1 MSQTETVEQN
11 MKELMVECTTKLK
24 ELSESKYNEQ
34 IEKVNE
40 ILEELLVF
48 DHEDEEYE
56 MVDFLTHATVCAY
69 YNLFGKDI
77 AVDRNREFGCEGVE
91 DAISCLHE
99 IGGLSKT
106 QQEEVER
113 VGVNLLENIRQTD
126 SGSYTQQGY
135 LDQDVQVMYS
145 LLFPQTE
152 EKSDLEEEIDKNPF
166 IQKSVNRVI
175 DSILDV
181 YKKVLAGGFEIEQ
194 YFGVST
200 LDQTRG
206 VARVTG
212 GEGKGYESVSL
223 QILSHMLAEEY
234 KVDVS
239 RERQF
244 NVEEMLNSQTPIY
257 YPMKIMEYVYGTVST
272 MNIREYVYEKYAG
285 GSGWDNYAENYIRPN
300 LRHFL
305 NKGVKL
311 IVEREGLVE
320 DGKIQFKDVVKDTEL
335 IKAGLERIS
344 RSMVTMAIIPEL
356 ESSPSSNYEDWASIK
371 IRMVE
376 STDAKLPTNQ
386 KIMENIINGIMDGVG
401 NVGGGEYNISPE
413 TRTKGGSFDVVEY
426 VHTFDAKMANI
437 RPLFAYQVLD
447 SLQEKGE
454 TVDWSNIVLGKGTDG
469 TTVTS
474 KAGSK
479 VDFTKQLVHNIIAGS
494 RSGKGVMTLN
504 ILSTAIASERPVFYL
519 DRKPDMAA
527 LFADYVGVDNGTPNM
542 FIVSGSAYSDSF
554 DINGVLNYD
563 AMSSKWRPRVPEWWD
578 INSYKDE
585 LGDIVYYR
593 AIIFTLGL
601 LLLRLYASGSNKEL
615 FDALGG
621 PNGIA
626 VVLDEFTN
634 FQTNFSSKK
643 INPRGTNGFFS
654 KSMLLSKATLQ
665 ELEKAKDVL
674 EDFPSMDG
682 LKSNEKAK
690 VREAQNLIKE
700 IQDPKRAYCTD
711 MLDNLDRTILK
722 LNDAKNAGFK
732 NAEEVMSDIFVIGQN
747 VRINPLPNGELI
759 FPRNQGKAG
768 GLNASKDYNDTC
780 VISTFLYNFS
790 TDWFLGYNAD
800 YPQYMLA
807 NKPDSPSKSRLTQE
821 ARNFVYYKGSR
832 DAVMGNMQ
840 VSTLKSDATFFKP
853 YLILNN
859 AKEPKPLSNDPATR
873 KAQCTTPEF
882 QYVGGVIMLTGKE
895 WDKIR
900 KQNVDPKTD
909 ELRPEIGFFDY
920 LTAMAQGSGKQ
931 LDPRSSL
938 MKSKTIAD
946 MVVHQMGYEGD
957 YLDFLMDLRPEW
969 NFSAQCLVDAFA
981 DPETFKSGK
990 NRMATYLE
998 LFGNES
1004 KQAGDIDGSEE
1015 EEFEVGNEQELATS
1029 NSSTVIAPNLDVDN
1043 RNVNHEE
1050 DEDAD
1055 KHEEDHEDKHEE
1067 VDIGTDMYK
1076 GTPQTVYTGEEP
1088 QMMPGMDD
1096 IPQPQTRAEKYG
1108 NTYNPNQSQVNAQG
1122 GIDDPFNTPLQTG
1135 TYMNPQ
1141 EVQSFNSMNEIPT
1154 DVLMRELEK
1163 RFPNLDS
1170 EEKVMEPYNSEV
1182 YGNVSA
1188 YNLNG
1193 QTRELRY
1200 MKQRLEVERMNNQAR
1215 DEEEYY
1221 TNYFDFCERIS
1232 KDIVKSFGGYDGV
1245 ESLVVRDGSLIIN
1258 NQKYSKKIDDATLQG
1273 LPVDKIQQIH
1283 NANYAH
1289 VFNFAHITKMKRL
1302 AHMSIDSKD
1311 FAFMKVRQDLGIR
1324 GEFSAVTIFKNVEN
1338 LYYLSIGNQKFERN
1352 TLEEDIARSSNF
1364 FRSARKRE
1372 LIAND
1377 MENWGSRSVNKSWD
1391 STKNM
1396 YKRKG
1401 WGYKLGGTAMLGATV
1416 VGGAMVLGMKGA
1428 RNFGR
1433 GLKDLFKA

>member
-1 MSQTETVEQN
+1 MSEHTNECIDKLRQLVGCEYVEQ
-11 MKELMVECTTKLK
+11 L
-24 ELSESKYNEQ
+24 
-34 IEKVNE
+34 EKVSE
-40 ILEELLVF
+40 ILEESLVF
-48 DHEDEEYE
+48 EDTTEEFQ
-56 MVDFLTHATVCAY
+56 MVDFLSLATVCAY
-69 YNLFGKDI
+69 YNVFGKDVI
-77 AVDRNREFGCEGVE
+77 VDGNRSFGCEGVS
-91 DAISCLHE
+91 DAIECLHE

-106 QQEEVER
+106 QQEEIER
-113 VGVNLLENIRQTD
+113 VGVNLLANIRESD
-126 SGSYTQQGY
+126 SSTY
-135 LDQDVQVMYS
+135 LDQYLEEDVQVLHS
-145 LLFPQTE
+145 LLFPVVE
-152 EKSDLEEEIDKNPF
+152 EKSDLEEEIEKHPF
-166 IQKSVNRVI
+166 IQKSVNRII

-212 GEGKGYESVSL
+212 GRGKGYESISL
-223 QILSHMLAEEY
+223 QILSHILSTEY
-234 KVDVS
+234 KVNVS
-239 RERQF
+239 HDRQF
-244 NVEEMLNSQTPIY
+244 DVEAMLNSNTPIY
-257 YPMKIMEYVYGTVST
+257 YPMKIMEYVYGTIST
-272 MNIREYVYEKYAG
+272 VNIQDLIYEKYAG
-285 GSGWDNYAENYIRPN
+285 GSGWENYAKNYIRPN
-300 LRHFL
+300 LQHFL

-311 IVEREGLVE
+311 IVEKEGLVE
-320 DGKIQFKDVVKDTEL
+320 EGKLSFKDIIKDTEL

-356 ESSPSSNYEDWASIK
+356 ESSPSSNFEDWASIK

-376 STDAKLPTNQ
+376 STDEKLPSNQ
-386 KIMENIINGIMDGVG
+386 KIMDNVINNIMDGVG

-413 TRTKGGSFDVVEY
+413 TRTKGGAFDVVEY

-447 SLQEKGE
+447 SLKEKGE
-454 TVDWSNIVLGKGTDG
+454 TVDWSNIVLGKGIDG

-474 KAGSK
+474 KEGSK
-479 VDFTKQLVHNIIAGS
+479 VNFTRQLVHNIIAGS

-527 LFADYVGVDNGTPNM
+527 LFADYVGVNNGTPNM

-654 KSMLLSKATLQ
+654 KSMLLSKGTLQ

-780 VISTFLYNFS
+780 VLSTFLYNFS

-800 YPQYMLA
+800 YPEYMLA
-807 NKPDSPSKSRLTQE
+807 NKPDSPSKARLTQE

-840 VSTLKSDATFFKP
+840 VSTLKSDGTFFKP

-859 AKEPKPLSNDPATR
+859 AKEPKPLSDDPATR
-873 KAQCTTPEF
+873 KAQCTTPEY
-882 QYVGGVIMLTGKE
+882 QYVGGVIMLTGNE

-920 LTAMAQGSGKQ
+920 LTSMASSGGKN

-938 MKSKTIAD
+938 LKSKTIAD

-981 DPETFKSGK
+981 DPETFRSGK

-1004 KQAGDIDGSEE
+1004 KQTGSIEDNEE
-1015 EEFEVGNEQELATS
+1015 DDFEVGNEVEESVKPVGVVT
-1029 NSSTVIAPNLDVDN
+1029 PNLPTGNENEGEINGEVDL
-1043 RNVNHEE
+1043 NVEDPNEKDEE
-1050 DEDAD
+1050 EY
-1055 KHEEDHEDKHEE
+1055 EE
-1067 VDIGTDMYK
+1067 VDLGTDMYR
-1076 GTPQTVYTGEEP
+1076 GTKQTEYTGEEP
-1088 QMMPGMDD
+1088 KFAHGMEEPPIQDPNPNASTRSERYGHVVNPSDSDIGVDNPFINPMTPPVPPVSNINSNQGNAFRNVND
-1096 IPQPQTRAEKYG
+1096 IPTSE
-1108 NTYNPNQSQVNAQG
+1108 
-1122 GIDDPFNTPLQTG
+1122 
-1135 TYMNPQ
+1135 
-1141 EVQSFNSMNEIPT
+1141 
-1154 DVLMRELEK
+1154 LMAELEK
-1163 RFPNLDS
+1163 RFPNLNHDEDIVKPY
-1170 EEKVMEPYNSEV
+1170 EEEV
-1182 YGNVSA
+1182 YGDSTKYSA
-1188 YNLNG
+1188 FG
-1193 QTRELRY
+1193 ETRMLRY
-1200 MKQRLEVERMNNQAR
+1200 HNQPLPIDRMKDTAK
-1215 DEEEYY
+1215 DEQEYY
-1221 TNYFDFCERIS
+1221 TNYFDFCERIT
-1232 KDIVKSFGGYDGV
+1232 KDIVKTYGGYDGV
-1245 ESLVVRDGSLIIN
+1245 ESLFVKDGSLIIN
-1258 NQKYSKKIDDATLQG
+1258 NQKYSKRIPDASLKG
-1273 LPVDKIQQIH
+1273 LPVDKVQQIN

-1302 AHMSIDSKD
+1302 AYMSIDSKD
-1311 FAFMKVRQDLGIR
+1311 FTYTKVRQDLGIR
-1324 GEFSAVTIFKNVEN
+1324 GEFDALTLFRNVEN
-1338 LYYLSIGNQKFERN
+1338 LYYLSIGGQKYERD
-1352 TLEEDIARSSNF
+1352 TLEEDIARSSNM

-1377 MENWGSRSVNKSWD
+1377 MENWGTRSVNKSWD

-1401 WGYKLGGTAMLGATV
+1401 WGYKVGGTAMLGVTAV
-1416 VGGAMVLGMKGA
+1416 SGAVLLGLKSA
-1428 RNFGR
+1428 R
-1433 GLKDLFKA
+1433 GLSKGIKDLFKA

>member
-1 MSQTETVEQN
+1 MSQTEVVEQN
-11 MKELMVECTTKLK
+11 IKEGIEKCTTKLK
-24 ELSESKYNEQ
+24 ELTGSKYSEQ
-34 IEKVNE
+34 VEKVSE

-48 DHEDEEYE
+48 ENKDEEYE
-56 MVDFLTHATVCAY
+56 MVDFLTHVTVCAY

-77 AVDRNREFGCEGVE
+77 VVDRNREFGCESVE
-91 DAISCLHE
+91 DAIACLHE
-99 IGGLSKT
+99 IGGLSQT
-106 QQEEVER
+106 QQEEIER
-113 VGVNLLENIRQTD
+113 VGVNLLANIRQAD
-126 SGSYTQQGY
+126 SGSYIHQGY
-135 LDQDVQVMYS
+135 LDQDVQVMSS
-145 LLFPQTE
+145 LLFPVVE
-152 EKSDLEEEIDKNPF
+152 EKSDLEEEIEKHPF
-166 IQKSVNRVI
+166 IQKSVTRII

-200 LDQTRG
+200 LDQSRG

-212 GEGKGYESVSL
+212 GKGKGYESISL
-223 QILSHMLAEEY
+223 QILSHILSTEY
-234 KVDVS
+234 RVNVS
-239 RERQF
+239 QERQF
-244 NVEEMLNSQTPIY
+244 NVEEMLNSNTPIY
-257 YPMKIMEYVYGTVST
+257 YPMKIMEYVYGTIST
-272 MNIREYVYEKYAG
+272 VNIQDLIYESYKG
-285 GSGWDNYAENYIRPN
+285 GSGWDNYAKNYIRPN
-300 LRHFL
+300 LQHFL

-311 IVEREGLVE
+311 IVEKEGLVE
-320 DGKIQFKDVVKDTEL
+320 DGKLSFKDIIKDTEL

-356 ESSPSSNYEDWASIK
+356 ESSPSSNFEDWASIK

-376 STDAKLPTNQ
+376 STDEKLPSNQ
-386 KIMENIINGIMDGVG
+386 KIMDNVINNIMDGVG

-413 TRTKGGSFDVVEY
+413 TRTKGGAFDVVEY

-447 SLQEKGE
+447 SLKEKGE
-454 TVDWSNIVLGKGTDG
+454 TVDWNNIVLGKGTDG

-474 KAGSK
+474 KEGSK
-479 VDFTKQLVHNIIAGS
+479 VNFTKQLVHNIIAGS

-563 AMSSKWRPRVPEWWD
+563 AMSNKWRPRVPEWWD

-615 FDALGG
+615 FEALGG
-621 PNGIA
+621 PDGIA

-643 INPRGTNGFFS
+643 INPRGTNGLFS
-654 KSMLLSKATLQ
+654 KSMLLSKGTLQ
-665 ELEKAKDVL
+665 ELEKAKDILV
-674 EDFPSMDG
+674 DFPSMDG

-800 YPQYMLA
+800 YPEYMLA
-807 NKPDSPSKSRLTQE
+807 NKPDSPSKARLTQE

-840 VSTLKSDATFFKP
+840 VSTLKSDGTFFKP

-859 AKEPKPLSNDPATR
+859 AKEPKPLSDDPSTR

-882 QYVGGVIMLTGKE
+882 QYVGGVIMLTGNE

-920 LTAMAQGSGKQ
+920 LTAMASSGGKQ

-990 NRMATYLE
+990 NRMATYIE
-998 LFGNES
+998 LFGGES
-1004 KQAGDIDGSEE
+1004 KQSSNIDDGEDD
-1015 EEFEVGNEQELATS
+1015 EFEVGNEEELKSS
-1029 NSSTVIAPNLDVDN
+1029 NSSTVIAPNLNTGNDDDN
-1043 RNVNHEE
+1043 FEEE
-1050 DEDAD
+1050 DE
-1055 KHEEDHEDKHEE
+1055 EDNHKEDHEE
-1067 VDIGTDMYK
+1067 VDIGTDMYR
-1076 GTPQTVYTGEEP
+1076 GTKQTEYTGEEP
-1088 QMMPGMDD
+1088 QMMPGMDVN
-1096 IPQPQTRAEKYG
+1096 PTPQTRSEKYG
-1108 NTYNPNQSQVNAQG
+1108 NTFNPNEGHNNGQG
-1122 GIDDPFNTPLQTG
+1122 SIDDPFNTPLPT
-1135 TYMNPQ
+1135 TNYINPNQ
-1141 EVQSFNSMNEIPT
+1141 VQAFNNVNDIPT
-1154 DVLMRELEK
+1154 SVLMEELEK
-1163 RFPNLDS
+1163 RFPNLNHD
-1170 EEKVMEPYNSEV
+1170 EDIVKPYSQEV
-1182 YGNVSA
+1182 YGDSTKYSA
-1188 YNLNG
+1188 FG
-1193 QTRELRY
+1193 ETRMLRY
-1200 MKQRLEVERMNNQAR
+1200 HSEPLDIDRMK
-1215 DEEEYY
+1215 EEATNEQEYF
-1221 TNYFDFCERIS
+1221 TNYFDFCERLT
-1232 KDIVKSFGGYDGV
+1232 KDIIKTYGGYDGI
-1245 ESLVVRDGSLIIN
+1245 ESLVVQDGGLIIN
-1258 NQKYSKKIDDATLQG
+1258 NQKYSKKIPDIKLQG
-1273 LPVDKIQQIH
+1273 LPVDKIQQIQ

-1289 VFNFAHITKMKRL
+1289 IFNFAHLTKMKRL

-1311 FAFMKVRQDLGIR
+1311 FAVMKIRQDLGVR
-1324 GEFSAVTIFKNVEN
+1324 GEFSAVTIFKSVEN
-1338 LYYLSIGNQKFERN
+1338 LYYLSIGGQKFERN

-1364 FRSARKRE
+1364 FRSSRKRE
-1372 LIAND
+1372 LVAND
-1377 MENWGSRSVNKSWD
+1377 LDNWGTNSVNRSWD

-1401 WGYKLGGTAMLGATV
+1401 WGYKVGGTAMLGVTAV
-1416 VGGAMVLGMKGA
+1416 SGALVYGAKGM
-1428 RNFGR
+1428 R
-1433 GLKDLFKA
+1433 GLTKGIKDLFKA